1 MLAKEKAFSD
11 AHHYR
16 VTKES
21 EANQKRYTPNYLKY
35 VLYQSLS
42 NNSILIFGDSI
53 PKVLLD
59 QIKKETN
66 IIPIDLENK

>member
-21 EANQKRYTPNYLKY
+21 EANQKKVHP
-35 VLYQSLS
+35 QLS
-42 NNSILIFGDSI
+42 EIRTLSISI
-53 PKVLLD
+53 
-59 QIKKETN
+59 E
-66 IIPIDLENK
+66 